1 MTIQIKLKGVMT
13 KLETENTN
21 APELFGK
28 RSRLTKITLKKPLS
42 RGSRFKI
49 DFRLEHRGN
58 RGSRLNFHV
67 IPSSKTVY

>member
-28 RSRLTKITLKKPLS
+28 RSRLTKITLKKTP
-42 RGSRFKI
+42 I
-49 DFRLEHRGN
+49 
-58 RGSRLNFHV
+58 
-67 IPSSKTVY
+67 